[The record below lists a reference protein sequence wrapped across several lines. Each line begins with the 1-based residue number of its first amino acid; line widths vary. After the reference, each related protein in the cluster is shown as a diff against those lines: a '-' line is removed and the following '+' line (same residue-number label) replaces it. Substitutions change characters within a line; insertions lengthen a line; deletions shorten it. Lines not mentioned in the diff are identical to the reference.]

1 MITKKRALEI
11 GEDLIEDGGA
21 FMLLLDKAG
30 AFDDSPSRPHAA
42 EPLNHDTADLIDILL
57 NAGAVRNSRDALD
70 VIAAF
75 HAAGVT
81 LTIKGA

>member
-1 MITKKRALEI
+1 MITKKRALDI
-11 GEDLIEDGGA
+11 AIPYGIDGRNFVYDLDA
-21 FMLLLDKAG
+21 AG
-30 AFDDSPSRPHAA
+30 AFAEAPSRPHAA

-75 HAAGVT
+75 RAAGVT
-81 LTIKGA
+81 LSIKGA